1 MCDPIPVTLLKI
13 TTPIEV
19 NPTDRP
25 YRLAGRDWDTYS
37 SPPSLEGFLSPI
49 LQKVLEMID
58 QSKSVYWV

>member
-1 MCDPIPVTLLKI
+1 MDGRKFGYDVSVC
-13 TTPIEV
+13 
-19 NPTDRP
+19 PTDRP